1 MLKDKKFASSM
12 IRAVIIHL
20 VKYCTRKLLLGLWSL
35 CKKSLRH
42 PSRKFQP
49 TWTKQQKFKFWT
61 CCCCCCWLKNRSAI
75 HPSIH
80 PLCAQKDQIR
90 SKRVPSCLKFKFRT
104 THKISRILLLKSIVV
119 EIKSPTEWVQKWS
132 KLEFVFV

>member
-1 MLKDKKFASSM
+1 MLKDKNFASSM

-35 CKKSLRH
+35 CKKSLCH

-49 TWTKQQKFKFWT
+49 TWTTEIQILNMLLLLLLVKK
-61 CCCCCCWLKNRSAI
+61 SII

-90 SKRVPSCLKFKFRT
+90 SKRVPRCLKFKFRT